1 MGLNTMQKIKD
12 PTYIMSD
19 KELTIKFMKS
29 MEMHQL
35 QLINIISLKYMQK
48 HILHKL
54 VNAW

>member
-54 VNAW
+54 VNA